1 MKLAGYAHYLGAFLV
16 AAIVAG
22 VFVWGMYGVVL
33 RLTYA
38 FTWTTTQIDASSD
51 NNRGQAVSLA
61 AETAGTVHLAYCDGS
76 TTGTIRYAKMV
87 NSVTSTVTTVEDQAT
102 TCARRTIDIAWD
114 GTRPVIAFQGT
125 SGTNYIHFASN
136 NGGSSG
142 NANDAAWNFNTVT
155 TSAWTYGRVAVAV
168 TGTTYGVAFQDQTNR
183 DVYYGSCTT
192 NCATS
197 GSWTLEAVSTTP
209 ANVGDGLDLAFDWNG
224 NAVVAFNDATN
235 SRISYA
241 IKNGSGSG
249 TKCANTNW
257 NCYTVDSSRAAADA
271 VAVAI
276 DGKGRIGIAYDQITS
291 AAPRLAYKGGAASVC
306 SGDETSSFICFLIS
320 GASTMD
326 YPSVAFHGTNPVVS
340 WYENDTTDNL
350 VFGYTNGS
358 ASWTTE
364 NVVTTGDVGLYS
376 SIVRVNNIV
385 NIAYYD
391 QTNTEAAL
399 ATSTVALNSAPEVSG
414 TLNPTMAS
422 TTAVTVTTTID
433 DLDLN
438 GTTLIVEYS
447 TNGTTWV
454 SSTIAAASENGEGN
468 GVTTSTGQIA
478 GIDTTNDGAI
488 ALTFDWRV
496 NQDVDNTEDS
506 TVYFQLTPDDGTV
519 RGTSVSSSAFAIDT
533 KDPTVPSQLTTS
545 VTSSISLTLRL
556 PTTTSTD
563 GNFKEYKIFYKA
575 GSSGVTESDTEF
587 SSSTDSDLGNNNFN
601 GTTTTTITGLASS
614 TQYVFNIF
622 AYDQI
627 GNVTSSATE
636 LTVRTLPAV
645 PISVAVAAAGPN
657 SATVSWGTNGNPTGT
672 TRYNVRN
679 VETQKQSGRLAGT
692 VTSFTFGDLVCGKLY
707 TFEVQALNMASEE
720 TSFVQASPFS
730 ISCGSGGQNNPP
742 PPPPAEP
749 VTPDSSATSTE
760 PLPSESAT
768 STPSAPSE
776 PEEEPEC
783 APTTLLSIVKI
794 LSGGLFG
801 SQSILYTNKK
811 DVGLL
816 IDTTYASS
824 IALKETEN
832 AATSDFSDV
841 SFEVNN
847 VPGKTWTLTGLDGTK
862 YINARFRNNVPSY
875 TKDAWACV
883 ILDTKPPAAPIVEVV
898 DNGVVDGQIV
908 YAPLLSGTAESNAKI
923 IIKKEKKKLGA
934 AVASSGSALPS
945 LSSPAF
951 LSTSIA
957 RVAARIRLFL
967 AAEDL
972 FEIFTTQADALGEWS
987 FEFPEFFD
995 TGDYVITTRA
1005 EDKAENIS
1013 DAAYSDLTIPC
1024 AEGFSCA
1031 PPPDAVTEEETTPP
1045 EESSEEEAPCAE
1057 PNCPFAETS
1066 EETTGET
1073 NEESVPEAPIGSES
1087 AEDDFS
1093 ESAGLAEGAL
1103 GAAEKESAEEGTLA
1117 EGGEEGGLGED
1128 AELIETG
1135 EIVDAVSD
1143 PFFSNILPDTV
1154 AEQIAEAFDAAKEE
1168 FIETVAIVS
1177 EQLPQA
1183 AQTVAETTQK
1193 AAAGARVV
1201 ATKTADAAKTVVNDP
1216 SVEQVNTVVVVPTI
1230 ATAAAANVAVGF
1242 QAPQLLLYLRYLF
1255 AQPLLLLRRRKQKRW
1270 GVVYNAFTKQPVD
1283 LATVRLVD
1291 AQTGKIL
1298 RSQVTDTQG
1307 RYFFTQDVG
1316 EYRIEVHKSGLGGFS
1331 KYLMKLNEDTN
1342 YANLYH
1348 GETFS
1353 IAERQNE
1360 IAYNI
1365 PLDPEQAGFSSR
1377 RVVREY
1383 SARLLHHAL
1392 SLVGFGVTS
1401 LSFIVT
1407 PTPLIGGLLSVHIL
1421 SYGFFR
1427 RLAHANKGAVG
1438 RVKDDMSKRPIGKT
1452 IVRIFDAQYNKLTH
1466 TTVTDRKGRYG
1477 MLVGPSVYYV
1487 TFEKPAYHKKK
1498 SHAIDLSHKK
1508 TAGIGGFIAFDATLV
1523 PVAAGAMASRKQ
1535 KESGEAGA
1543 VAVPASD
1550 GFFEQTAAQPSSAP
1564 LKKQIPKDPKKFDF
1578 TLLREMAQ
1586 YGKTDYDPDHQP
1598 ENGDASF
1605 AALHDQLDHRD
1616 PVDNEAVY
1624 TAISHIF
1631 ADILNKHD
1639 RVQDNLRGIA
1649 PRKKEIPK
1657 DPDEF
1662 DFDELRKIAEYGKA
1676 DYDPK
1681 ET

>member
-1 MKLAGYAHYLGAFLV
+1 MKLAGYLHYLGSFLV

-22 VFVWGMYGVVL
+22 VFIWGMYGVVL

-38 FTWTTTQIDASSD
+38 FTWTTTQIDGTSASD
-51 NNRGQAVSLA
+51 RGQAMALA
-61 AETAGTVHLAYCDGS
+61 AENAGTMHTAYCDGT
-76 TTGTIRYAKMV
+76 TTGNIRYAKIA

-102 TCARRTIDIAWD
+102 TCGRRTIDIAWD
-114 GTRPVIAFQGT
+114 GSQPVIAFQGT
-125 SGTNYIHFASN
+125 SGTNYIHFAAN

-168 TGTTYGVAFQDQTNR
+168 TGTTYGIAFQDQTNR
-183 DVYYGSCTT
+183 DVYYGSCTS

-197 GSWTLEAVSTTP
+197 GAWTIEAVSSTP

-224 NAVVAFNDATN
+224 NAVIAFNDATN
-235 SRISYA
+235 SRIGYA

-291 AAPRLAYKGGAASVC
+291 AAPRLAYKGGTASVC

-364 NVVTTGDVGLYS
+364 NVATTGDIGLYS
-376 SIVRVNNIV
+376 SIVRVNDIV

-399 ATSTVALNSAPEVSG
+399 ATSTVALNSTPEVSG
-414 TLNPTMAS
+414 TINPTQSS
-422 TTAVTVTTTID
+422 TSFVTVTTTID
-433 DLDLN
+433 DLDLDA
-438 GTTLIVEYS
+438 TTLIVEYS

-468 GVTTSTGQIA
+468 GVTTSTGQIT

-496 NQDVDNTEDS
+496 SQNLADTEDAS
-506 TVYFQLTPDDGTV
+506 VYFQVTPDDGTV
-519 RGTSVSSSAFAIDT
+519 RGSSVSSTAFAIDT
-533 KDPTVPSQLTTS
+533 KAPTQSSALTVSATS
-545 VTSSISLTLRL
+545 TQAITLRF

-563 GNFKEYKIFYKA
+563 NNFKEYKIFYKA
-575 GSSGVTESDTEF
+575 ASSGVTEADTAF
-587 SSSTDSDLGNNNFN
+587 TSSTDSDLGNSNFN
-601 GTTTTTITGLASS
+601 GTTTTEITGLATS
-614 TQYVFNIF
+614 TQYTFNIF

-627 GNVTSSATE
+627 GHITTSTAE
-636 LTVRTLPAV
+636 LTLYTLAAAPV
-645 PISVAVAAAGPN
+645 SVAATASAG
-657 SATVSWGTNGNPTGT
+657 SATVTWGANNNSSNV
-672 TRYNVRN
+672 RYNVRN
-679 VETQKQSGRLAGT
+679 QNTSQTSGRIAT
-692 VTSFTFGDLVCGKLY
+692 TSYTFGSLVCGVLY
-707 TFEVQALNMASEE
+707 IFEVQALNGSSVV
-720 TSFVQASPFS
+720 TSFIPAPATSF
-730 ISCGSGGQNNPP
+730 SCGSGGQNNPP
-742 PPPPAEP
+742 PAPPPAEP
-749 VTPDSSATSTE
+749 AAPAPTATSTE

-776 PEEEPEC
+776 SEEEPVEPEPEC

-801 SQSILYTNKK
+801 SQSILYTNRI
-811 DVGLL
+811 DIGLV

-824 IALKETEN
+824 IALKETEG
-832 AATSDFSDV
+832 AASNDFSDV

-847 VPGKTWTLTGLDGTK
+847 VPKKRWTLTGLDGTK

-883 ILDTKPPAAPIVEVV
+883 ILDTNPPAAPIVEVV
-898 DNGVVDGQIV
+898 DNGTVDGQVV
-908 YAPLLSGTAESNAKI
+908 YTPLLSGTAEPNAKI
-923 IIKKEKKKLGA
+923 IIKKEKKK
-934 AVASSGSALPS
+934 
-945 LSSPAF
+945 F
-951 LSTSIA
+951 
-957 RVAARIRLFL
+957 

-972 FEIFTTQADALGEWS
+972 FEEFTTQADSFGEWS
-987 FEFPEFFD
+987 FEFPEFFE
-995 TGDYVITTRA
+995 TGDYIITTRA

-1013 DAAYSDLTIPC
+1013 PASYTDLTIPC
-1024 AEGFSCA
+1024 GSGLSCA
-1031 PPPDAVTEEETTPP
+1031 PPPDAVTEEETAPP
-1045 EESSEEEAPCAE
+1045 EESPEEEAPCTEAD
-1057 PNCPFAETS
+1057 CPLAETS
-1066 EETTGET
+1066 EETTEEA
-1073 NEESVPEAPIGSES
+1073 NEESVAEAPIEFGP
-1087 AEDDFS
+1087 AEDEFS
-1093 ESAGLAEGAL
+1093 ESAGLAG
-1103 GAAEKESAEEGTLA
+1103 GAADASETESAEEGALA
-1117 EGGEEGGLGED
+1117 EGGEGGGLGED
-1128 AELIETG
+1128 AELIEIG
-1135 EIVDAVSD
+1135 EIVDAVST

-1154 AEQIAEAFDAAKEE
+1154 AEKITEAFETAQEE
-1168 FIETVAIVS
+1168 FVATVAIVS
-1177 EQLPQA
+1177 KQLPKA
-1183 AQTVAETTQK
+1183 ADTIAETTQK
-1193 AAAGARVV
+1193 ASAGARIV
-1201 ATKTADAAKTVVNDP
+1201 ATKTSNAAKTIANDP
-1216 SVEQVNTVVVVPTI
+1216 SVEQVNTVVIVPTI

-1283 LATVRLVD
+1283 LATVRLVN
-1291 AQTGKIL
+1291 AKTGKIL
-1298 RSQVTDTQG
+1298 RSQVTDAQG
-1307 RYFFTQDVG
+1307 RYFFTQDAG
-1316 EYRIEVHKSGLGGFS
+1316 EYRIDVYKSGLGGFS
-1331 KYLMKLNEDTN
+1331 KYLMKLSEDTS

-1348 GETFS
+1348 GETFP
-1353 IAERQNE
+1353 IAERQTE

-1365 PLDPEQAGFSSR
+1365 PLDPEQSKFSSH

-1392 SLVGFGVTS
+1392 SLIGFGVTG
-1401 LSFIVT
+1401 LSFIIT
-1407 PTPLIGGLLSVHIL
+1407 PTPLIGGLLGVHIL
-1421 SYGFFR
+1421 SYGLFR
-1427 RLAHANKGAVG
+1427 RLAHANKGSVG
-1438 RVKDDMSKRPIGKT
+1438 RVRDDMSKRPIGKT

-1466 TTVTDRKGRYG
+1466 TTVTDGKGRYG

-1508 TAGIGGFIAFDATLV
+1508 TAGIGGLIAFDAALV
-1523 PVAAGAMASRKQ
+1523 PLAAGAMASRKQ
-1535 KESGEAGA
+1535 KESGEAAAA
-1543 VAVPASD
+1543 VIPAID
-1550 GFFEQTAAQPSSAP
+1550 GFFEQAAAQSLSAP
-1564 LKKQIPKDPKKFDF
+1564 LKKQIPKDPKEFDF
-1578 TLLREMAQ
+1578 ALLLEMAQ

-1598 ENGDASF
+1598 ENADASF
-1605 AALHDQLDHRD
+1605 AALHDQLDHRE
-1616 PVDNEAVY
+1616 PVDSEAVY
-1624 TAISHIF
+1624 TAISNIF

-1649 PRKKEIPK
+1649 PRRKEIPK

-1662 DFDELRKIAEYGKA
+1662 DFDELRKIAEYGKVDA
-1676 DYDPK
+1676 DPNS
-1681 ET
+1681 